1 MESAQNERF
10 KRRRAERECQQL
22 RDAVCA
28 QMYFIRGL
36 KSVFLTPPSLTTG
49 LNLGRYLHNY
59 TRLPCDRPT
68 RWNEYATLGQEKRL
82 QAAMDI
88 LCRET
93 ESLTAPDLDAPY
105 IQAELTPGHDE
116 FGITSTAVYAV
127 DCCDL
132 SALLRGVCVAVSDII
147 STCMFYMCTSQKRRV
162 VDPDSS
168 VSGSNILYRVVD
180 THHKSRHDN
189 DELSIESRIITLYKK
204 TDAYAVVLWD
214 YVDDDELIPVN
225 EAADITRQ
233 AIGA

>member
-59 TRLPCDRPT
+59 TRLPRDRPT

-105 IQAELTPGHDE
+105 IQAELTPGNDG
-116 FGITSTAVYAV
+116 FGIRTTNVYNFGTT
-127 DCCDL
+127 DL
-132 SALLRGVCVAVSDII
+132 SAIFRGLCVAVSE
-147 STCMFYMCTSQKRRV
+147 SVTACGHYQCTRVKGRV
-162 VDPDSS
+162 VDPDSPA
-168 VSGSNILYRVVD
+168 SGSNILYRVVD
-180 THHKSRHDN
+180 AHHKSRFDS
-189 DELSIESRIITLYKK
+189 DELSIESRIVTLYKQ
-204 TDAYAVVLWD
+204 TDSYAVVLWD
-214 YVDDDELIPVN
+214 YVDDDELNPLN
-225 EAADITRQ
+225 KEADITRQ